1 VSSVYVAKNEKVST
15 GIIMKI
21 FFLWFFILLVW
32 TASPNFILFS
42 QPLATGHSK
51 FLGSADDGA
60 VKASFDTYWNQ
71 LTPENSG
78 KWASVEGSRD
88 YYNWGT
94 LDLAYNYA
102 KQRGFPFKLHTLVW
116 GQQQPSWISNLS
128 SQEKAEEVEEWI
140 RLVGERYPDIEL
152 IDVVNEALPS
162 HNPPD
167 GQNGRANYKDA
178 LGGNGQTG
186 YDWVIWAFEKARQYL
201 PNTKLLINDYGIINN
216 NSSTTAYL
224 QIINLLKDR
233 GLIDGIGVQGHRFEF
248 ESADT
253 TTLKNNL
260 TRLADTGLPIYI
272 SEFDLGNIGD
282 TGTPNDAVQLQLYQ
296 KIFPLL
302 WNHPGVQGITLWGYV
317 QNNIWQGTCYLI
329 RSDGSERPA
338 MEWLRSFLTLPGSYR
353 SYQSGNWSDLN
364 TWEQYNGTEWINPTE
379 NIPSLD
385 ASMISI
391 QKGHTITVTASD
403 SVNHIVINTGA
414 ELVINPGVT
423 LLVKNGE
430 GVDLTSNGKISNIG
444 TFTQEDS
451 ATLKAMTG
459 CGYIHNQD
467 GGVIPEFL
475 WMNGSTIEFNSLKT
489 TAPSNGNQ
497 NFYHV
502 SWNCPEQSSD
512 LTLGWDGNTI
522 GGNITITNTGIGQW
536 YLCAPATGDSATVT
550 IMGDIIQS
558 GGQFSTNGTS
568 NENTTITINH
578 SGNIDITGGNFSIS
592 RGSQGGT
599 GTTVWNF
606 MGDGFSMSNATT
618 QSSNPSGAKFLF
630 AKEGTQTLN
639 LGTGN
644 TLTALPIEVSS
655 GSTLDLGSS
664 IITGSGMFAADSGA
678 TLELAHD
685 GGLDDAIQVSGAI
698 TLSQQASYIFSGTAA
713 QVTGSLLPDTVNNL
727 VVNNAAGVTFSNT
740 VTVIGTLELQK
751 GALLLGSNVLHYGPE
766 SSLKYSDRSPQI
778 TTDVELPPD
787 GEPKNLII
795 ANIPGVTLHA
805 SRTFKGNVEV
815 GGKLILGSNTLTA
828 VSATVTRPSKFIVTG
843 EGMFKLTSV
852 GSESETLF
860 PVGTTAYTPVW
871 VKNSGIP
878 DTIGVSV
885 VADPTPVPCGGRVMV
900 KWNIAESTAGGGDYT
915 LTFGWQAPLEDSEFR
930 TPDRNHNAHI
940 FWLEDTTVAGSGAY
954 TLQFDTQPYTS
965 SRGGITNLGWFA
977 VGRFKD
983 VPDITEEVQRAI
995 GVTNEFTLCQNYPNP
1010 FNPSTTIRYTLAKDS
1025 EVKIVIY
1032 DLFGKEV
1039 AMLVNTNLKAGDYTV
1054 KWNADTMASGIYIY
1068 KLITKDFV
1076 QSRKMILL
1084 K

>member
-1 VSSVYVAKNEKVST
+1 
-15 GIIMKI
+15 MKTTSLKKSYLEI
-21 FFLWFFILLVW
+21 FILLLC
-32 TASPNFILFS
+32 TALSNSVLFS
-42 QPLATGHSK
+42 QPLAIGHSK

-60 VKASFDTYWNQ
+60 VKANFDTYWNQ

-88 YYNWGT
+88 LYSWGT
-94 LDLAYNYA
+94 LDQAYSYA
-102 KQRGFPFKLHTLVW
+102 KQHGFPFKFHTLVW
-116 GQQQPSWISNLS
+116 GQQQPAWISNLS
-128 SQEKAEEVEEWI
+128 SPEKAEEVEEWI
-140 RLVGERYPDIEL
+140 RLVGERYPDIDL
-152 IDVVNEALPS
+152 IDVVNEPLPS

-167 GQNGRANYKDA
+167 GLNGRANYKDA

-201 PNTKLLINDYGIINN
+201 PNARLLINDYGIINN

-224 QIINLLKDR
+224 EVINLLKDR
-233 GLIDGIGVQGHRFEF
+233 DLIDGIGVQGHRFEF

-260 TRLADTGLPIYI
+260 TRLADTGLPVYI

-296 KIFPLL
+296 KIFPVL
-302 WNHPGVQGITLWGYV
+302 WNHPGMQGITLWGYV

-338 MEWLRSFLTLPGSYR
+338 MQWLRTFLTLPGAYR
-353 SYQSGNWSDLN
+353 SHQSGNWSDLN
-364 TWEQYNGTEWINPTE
+364 TWEQYDGTAWISPTE

-385 ASMISI
+385 ASLISI
-391 QKGHTITVTASD
+391 QKGHTVTVTASD
-403 SVNHIVINTGA
+403 SVDHVVVNTGA

-423 LLVKNGE
+423 FLVKNGE
-430 GVDLTSNGKISNIG
+430 GVDLTSNGKISNFG
-444 TFTQEDS
+444 TFAQEDS
-451 ATLKAMTG
+451 AILQAMAG
-459 CGYIHNQD
+459 CSYIHNQD
-467 GGVIPEFL
+467 GGILPEFL
-475 WMNGSTIEFNSLKT
+475 WMYGSTIEFNSLKT
-489 TAPSNGNQ
+489 TAPANGNQ
-497 NFYHV
+497 DFYHV
-502 SWNCPEQSSD
+502 LWNCPEQSSG
-512 LTLGWDGNTI
+512 LTLGWNGNTI
-522 GGNITITNTGIGQW
+522 GGNITIMNTGTGQW
-536 YLCAPATGDSATVT
+536 YMCTPAAGDSATIT
-550 IMGDIIQS
+550 IKGDIIQS

-578 SGNIDITGGNFSIS
+578 SGNVDITGGNFSIS

-606 MGDGFSMSNATT
+606 MGDSFSMSNATT
-618 QSSNPSGAKFLF
+618 QNSNPLGAKFLF
-630 AKEGTQTLN
+630 AKEGTQTLT
-639 LGTGN
+639 LGDGN
-644 TLTALPIEVSS
+644 TLTALPIEVCS
-655 GSTLDLGSS
+655 GAIFDLGMSVV
-664 IITGSGMFAADSGA
+664 TGSGMFAADSGA
-678 TLELAHD
+678 MLELAHE
-685 GGLDDAIQVSGAI
+685 GGLNSAIQVTGTIA
-698 TLSQQASYIFSGTAA
+698 LSKQASYIFSGTAA
-713 QVTGSLLPDTVNNL
+713 QVTGTLLPDTVNNL
-727 VVNNAAGVTFSNT
+727 VVNNAAGVTLSNT
-740 VTVIGTLELQK
+740 VTVNGTFELQK
-751 GALLLGSNVLHYGPE
+751 GALLLGSNALSYGPE
-766 SSLKYSDRSPQI
+766 ASLKYSDRSSQT
-778 TTDVELPPD
+778 TTDIELPQG

-805 SRTFKGNVEV
+805 SRTFKGNIEV
-815 GGKLILGSNTLTA
+815 GGKLTLGSNTLTA
-828 VSATVTRPSKFIVTG
+828 AIAIVTRPSRFIVTG
-843 EGMFKLTSV
+843 KGMLKLTGV

-860 PVGTTAYTPVW
+860 PVGTTAYAPVW

-885 VADPTPVPCGGRVMV
+885 AEDPTPAPCGGRVMV
-900 KWNIAESTAGGGDYT
+900 KWNIAENTAGGGDYT
-915 LTFGWQAPLEDSEFR
+915 LTFGWQTRLEDSEFK

-940 FWLEDTTVAGSGAY
+940 FCLEDTTVAGSGAY

-983 VPDITEEVQRAI
+983 VPDITEELQREI
-995 GVTNEFTLCQNYPNP
+995 DVPNEFTLCQNYPNP

-1032 DLFGKEV
+1032 DLSGKEI
-1039 AMLVNTNLKAGDYTV
+1039 ALLVNTNLKAGDYTV
-1054 KWNADTMASGIYIY
+1054 KWNAGNMASGIYIY
-1068 KLITKDFV
+1068 KLVTKDFV

>member
-1 VSSVYVAKNEKVST
+1 
-15 GIIMKI
+15 MKKTTLQKSI
-21 FFLWFFILLVW
+21 LELFILLLC
-32 TASPNFILFS
+32 AALANSILFS

-60 VKASFDTYWNQ
+60 CKANFDTYWNQ

-88 YYNWGT
+88 YYSWGT
-94 LDLAYNYA
+94 LDKAYSYA
-102 KQRGFPFKLHTLVW
+102 KQRGFPFKFHTLVW
-116 GQQQPSWISNLS
+116 GQQQPAWISSLS
-128 SQEKAEEVEEWI
+128 ASEKAEEVEEWI
-140 RLVGERYPDIEL
+140 RLVGERYPEIDL

-167 GQNGRANYKDA
+167 GLNGRANYKDA

-253 TTLKNNL
+253 ATLKNNL
-260 TRLADTGLPIYI
+260 TRLADTGLPVYI

-296 KIFPLL
+296 KIFPVL

-338 MEWLRSFLTLPGSYR
+338 MEWLRSFLTIPGAYR
-353 SYQSGNWSDLN
+353 SHQSGNWTDLN
-364 TWEQYNGTEWINPTE
+364 TWEQYDGTAWISPTE
-379 NIPSLD
+379 NTPSLG
-385 ASMISI
+385 ASLISI
-391 QKGHTITVTASD
+391 QKGHTVTVTASD
-403 SVNHIVINTGA
+403 SVDHVVINTGA

-430 GVDLTSNGKISNIG
+430 EVDLTSNGKISNFG
-444 TFTQEDS
+444 TFAKEDS
-451 ATLKAMTG
+451 AILQAMAG
-459 CGYIHNQD
+459 SEYLHNQD
-467 GGVIPEFL
+467 GGVIPEFQWL
-475 WMNGSTIEFNSLKT
+475 YGSKIEFDSLKT

-502 SWNCPEQSSD
+502 LWNCPEQSAD
-512 LTLGWDGNTI
+512 LSLGWNGNTI
-522 GGNITITNTGIGQW
+522 GGNLTIMNTGTGQW
-536 YLCAPATGDSATVT
+536 YMCAPATGDSAIIT
-550 IMGDIIQS
+550 IKGDIIQS

-568 NENTTITINH
+568 NENTTIIVNH
-578 SGNIDITGGNFSIS
+578 SGNIDITGGDFSIS

-606 MGDGFSMSNATT
+606 KGESFSMSNAVT
-618 QSSNPSGAKFLF
+618 QNLNPLGAKFIF
-630 AKEGTQTLN
+630 AKAGTQTLT
-639 LGTGN
+639 LADGN
-644 TLTALPIEVSS
+644 TLTALPVEVSS
-655 GSTLDLGSS
+655 GSTLDLGTS
-664 IITGSGMFAADSGA
+664 IVTGSGMFTADSGA
-678 TLELAHD
+678 TLEFAHA
-685 GGLDDAIQVSGAI
+685 GGLNEAVQVTGIIA
-698 TLSQQASYIFSGTAA
+698 LSQQASYIFSGTEA
-713 QVTGSLLPDTVNNL
+713 QVTGTFLPNTVNDL
-727 VVNNAAGVTFSNT
+727 VISNT
-740 VTVIGTLELQK
+740 SGVELSNSVTVNGILELQK
-751 GALLLGSNVLHYGPE
+751 GTLSLGSNTLNYGLE
-766 SSLKYSDRSPQI
+766 SSLKYSGKSAQT
-778 TTDVELPPD
+778 TTDIELPS
-787 GEPKNLII
+787 GGGPKNLII
-795 ANIPGVTLHA
+795 ANLAGVTLHA
-805 SRTFKGNVEV
+805 SRSFKGCVEV
-815 GGKLILGSNTLTA
+815 GGKLNLGSNTLTA
-828 VSATVTRPSKFIVTG
+828 ANATVTGTSRFITTETG
-843 EGMFKLTSV
+843 MLKLTSV
-852 GSESETLF
+852 GSEAETLF
-860 PVGTTAYTPVW
+860 PVGTTAYAPVW

-885 VADPTPVPCGGRVMV
+885 VADPTPAPCGGRVMV
-900 KWNIAESTAGGGDYT
+900 KWNITENTAGGGDYT
-915 LTFGWQAPLEDSEFR
+915 LAFGWQARLEDSEFR

-954 TLQFDTQPYTS
+954 TLQFDNQPYTS
-965 SRGGITNLGWFA
+965 SRGGITDIGWFA

-983 VPDITEEVQRAI
+983 VPDIAEDVQREMA
-995 GVTNEFTLCQNYPNP
+995 VPKEFTLSQNYPNP
-1010 FNPSTTIRYTLAKDS
+1010 FNTSTTIRYALAKDS

-1032 DLFGKEV
+1032 NLSGKEV

-1054 KWNADTMASGIYIY
+1054 KWNAGNIASGIYIY
-1068 KLITKDFV
+1068 KLITQDFV